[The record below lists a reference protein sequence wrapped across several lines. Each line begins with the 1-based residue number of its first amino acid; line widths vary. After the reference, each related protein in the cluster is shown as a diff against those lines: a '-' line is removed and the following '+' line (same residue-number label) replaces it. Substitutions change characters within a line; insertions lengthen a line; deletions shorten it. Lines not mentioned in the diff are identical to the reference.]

1 MLPYPEIDPVAVA
14 LGPVKIHWYALTYLG
29 GFAFAWWLA
38 RRRTQMA
45 HSPLRRDQIDD
56 LIFYAAIGVILGGRF
71 GYALF
76 YGSDQLAADPLWLLK
91 VWQGGMAFHGGFL
104 GVLVAMALFARQQN
118 IVWGHL
124 MDFVALLT
132 PVGLALGRLG
142 NFINQELWG
151 RVTDAPWA
159 VVFPAGG
166 PLPRHPSQLYEA
178 ALEGVVL
185 FLLVWFYS
193 ARPRAAGRVSGLFL
207 LGYALMRLLVEFFR
221 EPDAH
226 LGFIFLESVTMGQI
240 LSVPVGLF
248 GLWLLLRPDPKTSAA
263 RS

>member
-1 MLPYPEIDPVAVA
+1 VAFVVGGVLGLYRAKRSDGHWTGSMVWDLVFYVAVGAVLGGRLGYVVFYNATFYLANPVEIFSVWTGGMSFHGGLIGVIVAVA
-14 LGPVKIHWYALTYLG
+14 L
-29 GFAFAWWLA
+29 FAKRVNVSFFA
-38 RRRTQMA
+38 
-45 HSPLRRDQIDD
+45 
-56 LIFYAAIGVILGGRF
+56 
-71 GYALF
+71 
-76 YGSDQLAADPLWLLK
+76 
-91 VWQGGMAFHGGFL
+91 
-104 GVLVAMALFARQQN
+104 VA
-118 IVWGHL
+118 
-124 MDFVALLT
+124 
-132 PVGLALGRLG
+132 
-142 NFINQELWG
+142 
-151 RVTDAPWA
+151 DAPWA

-248 GLWLLLRPDPKTSAA
+248 GLWLLLRPEPKTSTA

>member
-1 MLPYPEIDPVAVA
+1 
-14 LGPVKIHWYALTYLG
+14 
-29 GFAFAWWLA
+29 
-38 RRRTQMA
+38 
-45 HSPLRRDQIDD
+45 
-56 LIFYAAIGVILGGRF
+56 
-71 GYALF
+71 
-76 YGSDQLAADPLWLLK
+76 
-91 VWQGGMAFHGGFL
+91 
-104 GVLVAMALFARQQN
+104 
-118 IVWGHL
+118 
-124 MDFVALLT
+124 
-132 PVGLALGRLG
+132 
-142 NFINQELWG
+142 
-151 RVTDAPWA
+151 
-159 VVFPAGG
+159 VFPAGG

-248 GLWLLLRPDPKTSAA
+248 GLWLLLRPEPKTSAA

>member
-1 MLPYPEIDPVAVA
+1 MNYPNIDPVAIS
-14 LGPVKIHWYALTYLG
+14 LGPIAIHWYGVMYLVAFVVGGVLGLYRAKRSDGHWTGSMVWDLVFYVAVGAVLG
-29 GFAFAWWLA
+29 GRLGYVVFYNATFYLA
-38 RRRTQMA
+38 N
-45 HSPLRRDQIDD
+45 PVE
-56 LIFYAAIGVILGGRF
+56 IFSVWTGGMSFHGGLIGVI
-71 GYALF
+71 
-76 YGSDQLAADPLWLLK
+76 
-91 VWQGGMAFHGGFL
+91 
-104 GVLVAMALFARQQN
+104 VAVALFAKRVN
-118 IVWGHL
+118 VSFFAVADFLAPLCAPGL
-124 MDFVALLT
+124 MA
-132 PVGLALGRLG
+132 GRIG

-185 FLLVWFYS
+185 FLVVWFYS
-193 ARPRAAGRVSGLFL
+193 ARPRVAGRVSGLFL

-248 GLWLLLRPDPKTSAA
+248 GLWLLLRPEPKTSAA